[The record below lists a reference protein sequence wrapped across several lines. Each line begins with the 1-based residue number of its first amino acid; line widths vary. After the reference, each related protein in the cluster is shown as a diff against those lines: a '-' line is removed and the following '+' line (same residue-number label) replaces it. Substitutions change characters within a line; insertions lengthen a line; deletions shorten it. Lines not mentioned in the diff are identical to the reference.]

1 MPRPNAAQLAYGSAT
16 VICSAMAMLLL
27 SGIPTGSGVVVIGVA
42 ALALGLLVAL
52 TVPLPRR
59 ARKASAAAAVA
70 TLEDAAAESTEG
82 SMAASPSRIRSPRL
96 HTGAGPGVTRVRQH
110 SVRR

>member
-16 VICSAMAMLLL
+16 VVCSATAMLLL

-52 TVPLPRR
+52 SVPAPRR
-59 ARKASAAAAVA
+59 SRQARETAEVRA
-70 TLEDAAAESTEG
+70 TPLAGPAGAENRGAEG
-82 SMAASPSRIRSPRL
+82 SMAA
-96 HTGAGPGVTRVRQH
+96 A
-110 SVRR
+110 